1 MSSFQLPHV
10 LDGNIK
16 QRLIPFVIKPEMD
29 INSSEVSQSSNKGY
43 PQLFTFRSNDYFKS
57 APASDERA
65 RLQLYPSSF
74 EKYFS
79 KDISY
84 QMLYQRD
91 YKKEKVTLNYLLD
104 SIPGI
109 QIREYLP
116 DIKLDQVINFI
127 NEIIDAVVNGS
138 KKIFDSNSL
147 KDAVKDEAKSISKI
161 FKALQKRYSDDNKN
175 DKQIFKDL
183 TWLIKYV
190 FSVTD
195 DDKSLISDVLKSN
208 TADDGME
215 FYQFSDKGNYQKMK
229 NFVLRLPYLLYY
241 RLQSCTT
248 TNIYELPYTD
258 WGSPLYSSNGGPG
271 WEGVN
276 AFGIKSALSLIG
288 SILPPVNI
296 QMAPFYNA
304 YAGENTPEDGITIS
318 FDLFNDN
325 AKAAMNNFIFV
336 NTIIPQNRWLQ
347 YGLLQQSPCLYD
359 IRIDGVKRLYLCT
372 GSFRVTYPQ
381 GCVLRAP
388 PKQWMNDLFKK
399 HGNHCIKTKNKA
411 IRNAIKREHIR
422 MPDVYHV
429 ELQFKSLMPANFNT
443 FLFQYAENQ
452 NNLTIYSRKARDESN
467 LVSIVKDAPQNIAK
481 SLGSHFTTK

>member
-1 MSSFQLPHV
+1 MAGSFQIPHV

-16 QRLIPFVIKPEMD
+16 QRLIPFVINPKMD

-57 APASDERA
+57 APAKADRA

-84 QMLYQRD
+84 KMLYQRD

-116 DIKLDQVINFI
+116 DIKLDQVITFI
-127 NEIIDAVVNGS
+127 NEILDALVNGS
-138 KKIFDSNSL
+138 KGIFDSKNL
-147 KDAVKDEAKSISKI
+147 GDAVKDDAKSISKI
-161 FKALQKRYSDDNKN
+161 FAALQKRYTENPA
-175 DKQIFKDL
+175 DKIITDL

-190 FSVTD
+190 FSVTED
-195 DDKSLISDVLKSN
+195 NKSLISDVLKSGN
-208 TADDGME
+208 ADDGMK
-215 FYQFSDKGNYQKMK
+215 FDQFSDKGDYQKMK
-229 NFVLRLPYLLYY
+229 NFVFRLPYLLYY

-372 GSFRVTYPQ
+372 GSFKVTYPQ

-388 PKQWMNDLFKK
+388 PQKWMYDLFKT
-399 HGNHCIKTKNKA
+399 HGNRCINNIYADFEIA
-411 IRNAIKREHIR
+411 IEREHIR
-422 MPDVYHV
+422 IPDVYHV

-452 NNLTIYSRKARDESN
+452 NNLTIYSKKARDESN
-467 LVSIVKDAPQNIAK
+467 LVSIVKDAPKNIAE
-481 SLGSHFTTK
+481 SLSSHFK

>member
-1 MSSFQLPHV
+1 MSSFQIPHV

-16 QRLIPFVIKPEMD
+16 QRLIPFVIDPTMD
-29 INSSEVSQSSNKGY
+29 INSSEVSQSSNKGH
-43 PQLFTFRSNDYFKS
+43 PQLFTFRSNDYFNS
-57 APASDERA
+57 VADRA

-91 YKKEKVTLNYLLD
+91 REYTKEKVTLNYLLD

-138 KKIFDSNSL
+138 KKIFDSDSL

-161 FKALQKRYSDDNKN
+161 FKALQKRYDEKTAETT
-175 DKQIFKDL
+175 IKDL

-190 FSVTD
+190 FSVTED
-195 DDKSLISDVLKSN
+195 NKSLISDVLKGSN
-208 TADDGME
+208 SDDGMK
-215 FYQFSDKGNYQKMK
+215 FDQFSDDGDYQKMK

-304 YAGENTPEDGITIS
+304 YTGENTPEDGITIS

-325 AKAAMNNFIFV
+325 DKAAMNNFILV

-388 PKQWMNDLFKK
+388 PSRWTHELFEK
-399 HGNHCIKTKNKA
+399 HGNLCINGLYA
-411 IRNAIKREHIR
+411 DIENAIEREHIR
-422 MPDVYHV
+422 IPDVYHV

-452 NNLTIYSRKARDESN
+452 NNLTIYSKKARDESN
-467 LVSIVKDAPQNIAK
+467 LVSIVKDAPKNIAK
-481 SLGSHFTTK
+481 SLGSHFTAPK